1 MQLSEIKLGYT
12 DGAQEA
18 RMENFTSLFYED
30 DEVVKQLKT
39 DNSIFIITGRKGVG
53 KTLLSE
59 YYMNYCSKEFN
70 SICATINANN
80 ILETYL
86 KEFGTGKI
94 IDNEEFVAFIK
105 FHIYKS
111 ISEQIFQRKI
121 RDIKI
126 KNRVPFFIAR
136 ERLRCFVKKRYSE
149 NNFCCDEFDVV
160 KNGDCNLNINKT
172 NGNIGVQSN
181 KRYKKNRYYNILDR
195 ICNLVFDCLKYT
207 SVVISNDDLDEIDY
221 SNITNGKDSYI
232 KFLLRYIQAC
242 KELNLELSNH
252 SKCLVV
258 IRDDILNS
266 LNSYSGNFNKTISDC
281 SVRINWIES
290 QNKRPWEYK
299 MAKMVLKKI
308 RASSLE
314 YENCSDQVIYEALF
328 PEKVLDHNTFET
340 LMAYS
345 YGRPRA
351 VIYWLLQII
360 KDNGEKNMFSED
372 LFKETLPIY
381 SEHLL
386 GELKNE
392 LNYYYEPEYID
403 QLFETLSIMNKC
415 VFKIQNF
422 EYTLVEHK
430 ENLSQITSAEDA
442 IKVLYEIG
450 ALGNKVG
457 NKTDW
462 YFRTEGKKKPNIN
475 EKFVVHLGLR
485 KVLIASQRTYKKKD
499 IEQKKKSNE

>member
-149 NNFCCDEFDVV
+149 NNFYCDEFDVV

-360 KDNGEKNMFSED
+360 KDNGEK
-372 LFKETLPIY
+372 KY
-381 SEHLL
+381 
-386 GELKNE
+386 
-392 LNYYYEPEYID
+392 
-403 QLFETLSIMNKC
+403 
-415 VFKIQNF
+415 V
-422 EYTLVEHK
+422 
-430 ENLSQITSAEDA
+430 
-442 IKVLYEIG
+442 
-450 ALGNKVG
+450 
-457 NKTDW
+457 
-462 YFRTEGKKKPNIN
+462 
-475 EKFVVHLGLR
+475 
-485 KVLIASQRTYKKKD
+485 
-499 IEQKKKSNE
+499 